1 VETCY
6 NKGELVVIV
15 LDIIVKSSKYP
26 KPMNY
31 PCHIYRDIGHK
42 MVDCTRFSEMQNLF
56 KDKNVKLAKNQLTY
70 IKKYQ
75 LH

>member
-1 VETCY
+1 METCCD
-6 NKGELVVIV
+6 KEELVVIV
-15 LDIIVKSSKYP
+15 LEVIGKSP

-31 PCHIYRDIGHK
+31 PCHIYRVIGHK

-56 KDKNVKLAKNQLTY
+56 KDKNVKLAKNQLIV
-70 IKKYQ
+70 IKKHQ